1 MKRKI
6 STTVVGLSVFGFGI
20 FGVNIGDGG
29 VVKAAHGDTPAPKLE
44 SVGDYG
50 RAPVYDH
57 GRPPISSYNK
67 GDTWAPAYTNTH
79 GEGWVPKLEADGNTG
94 GAPKQE
100 GHEHFPASKL
110 DSHGDSWAPAFN
122 KGDTPAP
129 KSEAHGDT
137 I

>member
-6 STTVVGLSVFGFGI
+6 GTTVVGLSVLGFGI

-29 VVKAAHGDTPAPKLE
+29 VVKAAHGDTLA
-44 SVGDYG
+44 
-50 RAPVYDH
+50 
-57 GRPPISSYNK
+57 
-67 GDTWAPAYTNTH
+67 
-79 GEGWVPKLEADGNTG
+79 PKLEADGNTG